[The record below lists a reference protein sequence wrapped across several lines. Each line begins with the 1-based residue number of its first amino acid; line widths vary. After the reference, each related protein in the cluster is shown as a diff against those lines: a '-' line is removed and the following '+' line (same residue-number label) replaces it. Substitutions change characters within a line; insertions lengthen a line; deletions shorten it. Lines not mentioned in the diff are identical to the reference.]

1 MGVTVER
8 ARRAGALLGVVLL
21 LASACGGGGSGSGG
35 LAPPPV
41 DPGAPPPVPP
51 PALVPPT
58 LEGAPEIEPGPIA
71 MRRLTERQHEA
82 SIADVLGPDVVIAG
96 RIEPDNRRSGLLAVG
111 SSYVSVT
118 SSGFEQYDSIARSV
132 ARQALDVA
140 HRSALVPCEPRVA
153 SGPDDACAAEF
164 VRALGRRLLRR
175 PLEDADVQPRV
186 EQASAAA
193 RQLSDF
199 YGGLEVA
206 LASMLIS
213 PEFLFRVEIAEP
225 DPDDA
230 RRQRLT
236 SLSMASR
243 LSYLLWNT
251 TPDDEL
257 LAAAE
262 RGDLVDAAG
271 LEAQVERLL
280 DSPRV
285 EESVRQIFSDI
296 YGFDQIEQ
304 GLVRKDPALFP
315 AFSSKL
321 IEDAEE
327 QTLRVIVEHLLTEDG
342 DYREL
347 FTTRKSFMTR
357 ALGVVY
363 RVPVPQAEGWQP
375 FEFPAGGDRAGL
387 LTHVSLLALYS
398 HPGRSSPTLRGK
410 FVREVLLCQ
419 DVPPPPGN
427 IDFSMFD
434 DMSGANR
441 RTARE
446 RLTAHVANPACAGCH
461 QLMDPIGLG
470 LEKMDGIGAFRETE
484 GGETIDPSGDL
495 NGVAFDDAVGLGEAL
510 SKDPLLGPCFVS
522 TVFKYATG
530 RDPMP
535 GERSFLAFLDGK
547 LTASGYRLR
556 DLLRLIATSEAF
568 RTTSGPREVEA
579 EEQP

>member
-1 MGVTVER
+1 
-8 ARRAGALLGVVLL
+8 
-21 LASACGGGGSGSGG
+21 
-35 LAPPPV
+35 
-41 DPGAPPPVPP
+41 
-51 PALVPPT
+51 
-58 LEGAPEIEPGPIA
+58 
-71 MRRLTERQHEA
+71 MRRLTERQYEA

-118 SSGFEQYDSIARSV
+118 PSGLEQYDSIARSV

-153 SGPDDACAAEF
+153 SGPDDACAAEL

-186 EQASAAA
+186 EQAGAAA

-199 YGGLEVA
+199 YGGLEVT

-213 PEFLFRVEIAEP
+213 PEFLFRVETTEL
-225 DPDDA
+225 DPDDP

-262 RGDLVDAAG
+262 RGDLVDDAG

-280 DSPRV
+280 DSPR
-285 EESVRQIFSDI
+285 SRTCARSSDI
-296 YGFDQIEQ
+296 YGLDRSSRPRAQ
-304 GLVRKDPALFP
+304 GSRSFP

-321 IEDAEE
+321 TRREE

-342 DYREL
+342 DYREP

-357 ALGVVY
+357 A
-363 RVPVPQAEGWQP
+363 
-375 FEFPAGGDRAGL
+375 PAWSTACRWRRPRAGAVRIPGRGRARGL
-387 LTHVSLLALYS
+387 ATHVSLLALYS

-470 LEKMDGIGAFRETE
+470 LENMDGIGAFRETE

-547 LTASGYRLR
+547 LAASGYRLR

-568 RTTSGPREVEA
+568 RTTSGPREIEA